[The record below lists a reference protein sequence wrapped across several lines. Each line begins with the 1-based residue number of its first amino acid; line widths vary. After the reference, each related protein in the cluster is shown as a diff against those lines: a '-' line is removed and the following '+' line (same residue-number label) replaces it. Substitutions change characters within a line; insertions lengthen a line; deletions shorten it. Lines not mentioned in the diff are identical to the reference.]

1 MTTSPMPTILVVDDS
16 PIDRRLASRLLER
29 AGYVVRTAENGKQ
42 ALEILGKERAHLV
55 VTDLVMPE
63 MDGLTLV
70 EEIRARH
77 GAPVVLMTAFGSDEI
92 AMRALHRGA
101 VSYVPKRDLAASL
114 AETIRS
120 VLSLLP
126 RDDDPSLPP
135 QSARSVAIAQWEIKN
150 DLDDIPRVVG
160 QVESRLA
167 RSNVFDQGSRI
178 QMSVA
183 LREAIVN
190 AILHGNLEI
199 ASSLKESDPE
209 AHDTLA
215 KERRQT
221 PPYCDRKVRV
231 SMMETADEVT
241 CVVSDDGRG
250 FDLSVVPDPT
260 EVVNLERSHGRGLFL
275 IRTFMTNVMHTDG
288 GRTIKMVKRRS

>member
-1 MTTSPMPTILVVDDS
+1 MTTILVVDDS

-29 AGYVVRTAENGKQ
+29 AGFTVRAAENGRE
-42 ALEILGKERAHLV
+42 ALSILGESERAQLV

-70 EEIRARH
+70 QEIRSRY
-77 GAPVVLMTAFGSDEI
+77 GAIPVVLMTAYGSDEI
-92 AMRALHRGA
+92 AVRALQRGA
-101 VSYVPKRDLAASL
+101 VSYVPKRELATSL
-114 AETIRS
+114 AETVRS

-126 RDDDPSLPP
+126 RDDDPSMPP
-135 QSARSVAIAQWEIKN
+135 QSVRSLAMAQWEIKN
-150 DLDDIPRVVG
+150 DLEDIPRVVG

-209 AHDTLA
+209 AHDALA
-215 KERRQT
+215 RERRAK
-221 PPYCDRKVRV
+221 PPYSDRKVRV
-231 SMMETADEVT
+231 SIVETPDEVT
-241 CVVSDDGRG
+241 CVVSDDGAG
-250 FDLSVVPDPT
+250 FDLSLVPDPT
-260 EVVNLERSHGRGLFL
+260 EAVNLERSHGRGLFL
-275 IRTFMTNVMHTDG
+275 IKTFMTSVSHADG
-288 GRTIKMVKRRS
+288 GRTIKMVKRRPS